1 LAQGGAYYYTEGTC
15 LRGDVMKNSTTTQTA
30 QSTKDIMQGAAI
42 IDEKGKETPITDEM
56 VEKALKR
63 ILQAAQS

>member
-1 LAQGGAYYYTEGTC
+1 
-15 LRGDVMKNSTTTQTA
+15 MKNSTTTQTA
-30 QSTKDIMQGAAI
+30 QSTKDIMHGAAI